1 MRRVRVVDSSN
12 NVVSCLVADD
22 QEDLAALVGDG
33 DGYTIIVEDDAPEAM
48 TTSPSHADD
57 VQDHRH
63 APEATTAS
71 PPHPLGSVE
80 DTARTAIA
88 QTLADF
94 CVASRELLALNL
106 EQTRHWLALGTGTVD
121 EDVRRRDIMHKAL
134 KDLDI
139 ADRSIGVLE
148 LQAKQQAWAPA
159 PSPAPAPAQEDGI
172 TNFLGA
178 VSTVGKLGKQLFDLD
193 KKN

>member
-1 MRRVRVVDSSN
+1 MPMVRVLDNNNDLLFEVSADSAEN
-12 NVVSCLVADD
+12 EGLA
-22 QEDLAALVGDG
+22 QE
-33 DGYTIIVEDDAPEAM
+33 
-48 TTSPSHADD
+48 
-57 VQDHRH
+57 
-63 APEATTAS
+63 
-71 PPHPLGSVE
+71 
-80 DTARTAIA
+80 
-88 QTLADF
+88 F
-94 CVASRELLALNL
+94 LALGYNVLVDADIEPQAPAPALPVAHPATPVTGNQALAVVNQSVVDFHAGAQQLMSLAL
-106 EQTRHWLALGTGTVD
+106 EQTRQWLALSARIVD
-121 EDVRRRDIMHKAL
+121 EDLRRRELMHKAI